1 MEQHIME
8 KAREWLDPSFD
19 EQTRN
24 EVTRMMEE
32 DPVKLED
39 SFYKNLEFGTGG
51 LRGVMGAGTNRMN
64 RYTVGMVT
72 QGLADFV
79 KKNEAGPYK
88 AAIAYDCR
96 NQSPEFARITAEVL
110 AANGFTVFL
119 FDSLRPTPQLSFT
132 VREHKCHIGVMITA
146 SHNPK
151 EYNGYKV
158 YGNDGAQ
165 VVAPRD
171 AMIIEEVQK
180 ISSPSMVKFSG
191 GKGKIV
197 MLGEEEDTLYLDAI
211 LSLINLSPQAIEA
224 FRDLKMVY
232 TPLHGTGVHL
242 VPEALSRLGFTNV
255 FHVPEQDVTDGFFPT
270 VVSPNPED
278 PAALKLAIEKAEQTG
293 AQLVMATD
301 PDADRVGIAVRN
313 PAGQIEL
320 LNGNQTAALLTY
332 YLLEKWKD
340 TKRLKGNEYIVK
352 TIVTSDLLQSI
363 ADHYDVACYN
373 VLTGFKYIAE
383 VIRNNEGRKEFICGG
398 EESYGFI
405 VGQFVRDKDAVVT
418 CALTAEVA
426 CWAASKGKTLYDL
439 MREVYLRFGFFK
451 ERMVSVT
458 LKGKDGMEQIR
469 SILARFRENPP
480 FRLLESEV
488 VLFHDY
494 KKRETV
500 DLVSDLRYEINLP
513 GSDVL
518 QFVCADNTVVTI
530 RPSGTEPKIKYYFG
544 VRTELPSEDQYEVKC
559 RDLDEKLNALNDLFQ
574 K

>member
-1 MEQHIME
+1 MEQNSME
-8 KAREWLDPSFD
+8 KAREWMGPSFD

-24 EVTRMMEE
+24 EVLRLMKE
-32 DPVKLED
+32 DPATLED

-51 LRGVMGAGTNRMN
+51 LRGIMGVGTNRMN

-96 NQSPEFARITAEVL
+96 NQSPEFAKITAEVL
-110 AANGFTVFL
+110 AANDFTIYL
-119 FDSLRPTPQLSFT
+119 YDSLRPTPQLSFT
-132 VREHKCHIGVMITA
+132 VRQHKCNIGVMITA

-197 MLGEEEDTLYLDAI
+197 MLGEEADTLYLDAI

-270 VVSPNPED
+270 VVSPNPEE

-398 EESYGFI
+398 EESYGFN

-418 CALTAEVA
+418 CALAAEVA

-480 FRLLESEV
+480 SRLLGSEV

-513 GSDVL
+513 ESDVL
-518 QFVCADNTVVTI
+518 QFVCADNTVVTV
-530 RPSGTEPKIKYYFG
+530 RPSGTEPKIKYYYG
-544 VRTELPSEDQYEVKC
+544 VRTDLPSEDQYEEKC
-559 RDLDEKLNALNDLFQ
+559 RELDEKLNALNDLFQ

>member
-1 MEQHIME
+1 MEERIIE
-8 KAREWLDPSFD
+8 KAREWLNPSFD

-24 EVTRMMEE
+24 EVNRLMNE
-32 DPVKLED
+32 DSSTLED

-51 LRGVMGAGTNRMN
+51 LRGVMGVGSNRMN

-72 QGLADFV
+72 QGLANFV

-110 AANGFTVFL
+110 AANDFTVYL
-119 FDSLRPTPQLSFT
+119 YKVLRPTPQLSFT
-132 VREHKCHIGVMITA
+132 VRAHKCNIGVMITA

-180 ISSPSMVKFSG
+180 IATPSMVKFSG

-197 MLGEEEDTLYLDAI
+197 MLGEEADTLYLDAI
-211 LSLINLSPQAIEA
+211 LSLINLSPKAIEA

-232 TPLHGTGVHL
+232 TPLHGTGVQM
-242 VPEALSRLGFTNV
+242 VPKALETLGFTNV
-255 FHVPEQDVTDGFFPT
+255 FHVPQQDVTDGNFPT
-270 VVSPNPED
+270 VISPNPEE
-278 PAALKLAIEKAEQTG
+278 PAALKLAIEKAEETG

-313 PAGQIEL
+313 PSGKMEL

-332 YLLEKWKD
+332 YLLEKWKEA
-340 TKRLKGNEYIVK
+340 KRLKGNEYIVK
-352 TIVTSDLLQSI
+352 TIVTSDLLKAI
-363 ADHYDVACYN
+363 ADHYGVACYN

-383 VIRNNEGRKEFICGG
+383 VIRNNEGKKVFICGG
-398 EESYGFI
+398 EESYGFN
-405 VGQFVRDKDAVVT
+405 VGQYVRDKDAVVT
-418 CALTAEVA
+418 CALVAEVA

-439 MREVYLRFGFFK
+439 MCEVYLRFGFFK

-458 LKGKDGMEQIR
+458 LKGKDGMEQIE
-469 SILARFRENPP
+469 SIMNRFRENPP
-480 FRLLESEV
+480 SRLLDSDV

-494 KKRETV
+494 KKRETI
-500 DLVSDLRYEINLP
+500 DLVSDLRYEIHLP
-513 GSDVL
+513 VSDVL
-518 QFVCADNTVVTI
+518 QFECSDNTVVTV
-530 RPSGTEPKIKYYFG
+530 RPSGTEPKIKYYYG
-544 VRTELPSEDQYEVKC
+544 VRTELSSVDQYEGKNRV
-559 RDLDEKLNALNDLFQ
+559 LDQKISELNDFFQ

>member
-1 MEQHIME
+1 MEERIIE
-8 KAREWLDPSFD
+8 KAREWLNPSFD

-24 EVTRMMEE
+24 EVNRLMNE
-32 DPVKLED
+32 DPSTLED

-51 LRGVMGAGTNRMN
+51 LRGVMGVGSNRMN

-72 QGLADFV
+72 QGLANFV

-110 AANGFTVFL
+110 AANDFTVYL
-119 FDSLRPTPQLSFT
+119 YKVLRPTPQLSFT
-132 VREHKCHIGVMITA
+132 VRAHKCNIGVMITA

-180 ISSPSMVKFSG
+180 IATPSMVKFSG

-197 MLGEEEDTLYLDAI
+197 MLGEEADTLYLDAI
-211 LSLINLSPQAIEA
+211 LSLINLSPKAIEA

-232 TPLHGTGVHL
+232 TPLHGTGVQM
-242 VPEALSRLGFTNV
+242 VPKALETLGFTNV
-255 FHVPEQDVTDGFFPT
+255 FHVPQQDVTDGNFPT
-270 VVSPNPED
+270 VISPNPEE
-278 PAALKLAIEKAEQTG
+278 PAALKLAIEKAEETG

-313 PAGQIEL
+313 PSGKMEL

-332 YLLEKWKD
+332 YLLEKWKEA
-340 TKRLKGNEYIVK
+340 KRLKGNEYIVK
-352 TIVTSDLLQSI
+352 TIVTSDLLKAI
-363 ADHYDVACYN
+363 ADHYGVACYN

-383 VIRNNEGRKEFICGG
+383 VIRNNEGKKVFICGG
-398 EESYGFI
+398 EESYGFN
-405 VGQFVRDKDAVVT
+405 VGQYVRDKDAVVT
-418 CALTAEVA
+418 CALVAEVA

-439 MREVYLRFGFFK
+439 MCEVYLRFGFFK

-458 LKGKDGMEQIR
+458 LKGKDGMEQIE
-469 SILARFRENPP
+469 SIMNRFRENPP
-480 FRLLESEV
+480 SRLLDSDV

-494 KKRETV
+494 KKRETI
-500 DLVSDLRYEINLP
+500 DLVSDLRYEIHLP
-513 GSDVL
+513 VSDVL
-518 QFVCADNTVVTI
+518 QFECSDNTVVTV
-530 RPSGTEPKIKYYFG
+530 RPSGTEPKIKYYYG
-544 VRTELPSEDQYEVKC
+544 VRTELSSVDQYEGKNRV
-559 RDLDEKLNALNDLFQ
+559 LDQKISELNDFFQ

>member
-1 MEQHIME
+1 MEERIIE
-8 KAREWLDPSFD
+8 KAREWLNPSFD

-24 EVTRMMEE
+24 EVNRLMNE
-32 DPVKLED
+32 DPVTLED

-51 LRGVMGAGTNRMN
+51 LRGVMGVGSNRMN

-72 QGLADFV
+72 QGLANFV

-110 AANGFTVFL
+110 AANDFTVYL
-119 FDSLRPTPQLSFT
+119 YNVLRPTPQLSFT
-132 VREHKCHIGVMITA
+132 VRAHKCNIGVMITA

-180 ISSPSMVKFSG
+180 IATPSMVKFSG

-197 MLGEEEDTLYLDAI
+197 MLGEEADTLYLDAI
-211 LSLINLSPQAIEA
+211 LSLIKLSPKAIEA

-232 TPLHGTGVHL
+232 TPLHGTGVQM
-242 VPEALSRLGFTNV
+242 VPKALETLGFTNV
-255 FHVPEQDVTDGFFPT
+255 FHVPQQDVTDGNFPT
-270 VVSPNPED
+270 VISPNPEE
-278 PAALKLAIEKAEQTG
+278 PAALKLAIEKAEETG

-313 PAGQIEL
+313 PSGKMEL

-332 YLLEKWKD
+332 YLLEKWKEA
-340 TKRLKGNEYIVK
+340 KRLKGNEYIVK
-352 TIVTSDLLQSI
+352 TIVTSDLLKAI
-363 ADHYDVACYN
+363 ADHYGVACYN

-383 VIRNNEGRKEFICGG
+383 VIRNNEGKKVFICGG
-398 EESYGFI
+398 EESYGFN
-405 VGQFVRDKDAVVT
+405 VGQYVRDKDAVVT
-418 CALTAEVA
+418 CALAAEVA
-426 CWAASKGKTLYDL
+426 CWAASKGKTMYDL
-439 MREVYLRFGFFK
+439 MSEVYLRFGFFK

-458 LKGKDGMEQIR
+458 LKGKDGMEQIK
-469 SILARFRENPP
+469 SIMNRFRENPP
-480 FRLLESEV
+480 SRLLDSDV

-513 GSDVL
+513 VSDVL
-518 QFVCADNTVVTI
+518 QFVCSDNTVVTV
-530 RPSGTEPKIKYYFG
+530 RPSGTEPKIKYYYG
-544 VRTELPSEDQYEVKC
+544 VRTELSAVDQYEEKNRV
-559 RDLDEKLNALNDLFQ
+559 LDQKISMLNDLFQ